1 MTRTHSITV
10 KSFLRLIRWPN
21 LLIIILT
28 QCLVMFALIGP
39 IYAQSGIE
47 PALDILPFAA
57 LVFTTVIIAAAGYII
72 NDYFDVR
79 ADLINKPEAVVV
91 GKFLKRRKAIQLH
104 MIVNSIAMLLGFF
117 ISLKVG
123 SFRLG
128 LIFPLMIVLLWF
140 YSERYKR
147 TILVGNLAVAFM
159 SAMVVMIVWLF
170 EFYALK
176 MQPDKFM
183 TVYTSLGL
191 LSRIVFAFTLFAFLL
206 TLVREIV
213 KDAEDIEGD
222 KETGSHTIA
231 VVYGIKYSK
240 IIAIILLVLTLLL
253 VLMGSWQLY
262 GFTMMIPSLYYLLMV
277 ALPGIYVILRLS
289 ASRSREDFH
298 RISTLVKL
306 IMLSGILGMAILAIY
321 L

>member
-1 MTRTHSITV
+1 MPRTNSMTV

-39 IYAQSGIE
+39 VYNRSGLE
-47 PALDILPFAA
+47 PALDIWLFAA

-91 GKFLKRRKAIQLH
+91 GKILKRRKAIQLH
-104 MIVNSIAMLLGFF
+104 MIINSIAMLLGFF

-176 MQPDKFM
+176 TQPDNFM

-191 LSRIVFAFTLFAFLL
+191 LSKIVFAFSLFAFLL
-206 TLVREIV
+206 TLAREIV

-222 KETGSHTIA
+222 KETACRTLA
-231 VVYGIKYSK
+231 VVHGIQVAKV
-240 IIAIILLVLTLLL
+240 IAISLLVLALLL
-253 VLMGSWQLY
+253 VLAACRKLY
-262 GFTMMIPSLYYLLMV
+262 EISMMVPSVYYLLMV
-277 ALPGIYVILRLS
+277 ALPGIYVIFRLS

>member
-1 MTRTHSITV
+1 MPRTNSITV

-28 QCLVMFALIGP
+28 QCLVMFALTGP
-39 IYAQSGIE
+39 IYARSGIE
-47 PALDILPFAA
+47 PAMDILLFAA

-104 MIVNSIAMLLGFF
+104 MIINSIAMLLGFF

-128 LIFPLMIVLLWF
+128 LIFPLMIILLWF

-191 LSRIVFAFTLFAFLL
+191 LSKIVFGISLFAFLL
-206 TLVREIV
+206 TLAREIV

-231 VVYGIKYSK
+231 VVYGIKHSK
-240 IIAIILLVLTLLL
+240 IIAILLLVLTLVL
-253 VLMGSWQLY
+253 VLMSSWQLF
-262 GFTMMIPSLYYLLMV
+262 GFSMMIPSVYYLLMV
-277 ALPGIYVILRLS
+277 ALPLLYIIFKLS
-289 ASRSREDFH
+289 TSRSRAGFH
-298 RISTLVKL
+298 QISTLIKL
-306 IMLSGILGMAILAIY
+306 SMLTGILGLAILAVY